1 MTCCALHPEREA
13 TAFCRTCGRPLC
25 AEDQRSIYGVVYCQD
40 CLARPMGQVP
50 GAAAAVVG
58 AGSGAEATA
67 AAPVYATRPDAPN
80 PGLACA
86 LGFIPGVGAVYN
98 GQYLKAF
105 VQVVIFAFLIAL
117 ANWANTDATGTF
129 AGLGIA
135 AFYFYMVI
143 DSYHTAKL
151 IRSGLPADDFFGM
164 AQPQWNAP
172 TAAIILIVIGAIFFL
187 RSIGFF
193 YYDFSRFIWPG
204 VLIAIGVYLLLRH
217 QGTARS

>member
-40 CLARPMGQVP
+40 CLARPMGQAPAGVAAAVSP
-50 GAAAAVVG
+50 GAA
-58 AGSGAEATA
+58 TA
-67 AAPVYATRPDAPN
+67 PLPVPGYVPRPDAPN

-151 IRSGLPADDFFGM
+151 IRSGQPADDFFGM

-172 TAAIILIVIGAIFFL
+172 TAAIVLIVIGAIFFL

-217 QGTARS
+217 QGTVRS